1 MATDKSGKPLTV
13 PLHSDP
19 VPAGWLTPR
28 RKWIIAGLAVIGAG
42 LALNWGWLTAMGA
55 APILL
60 AILPCAVMCALGMC
74 MSGSQKK
81 P

>member
-1 MATDKSGKPLTV
+1 MATDKSEKSLAA
-13 PLHSDP
+13 PLHSNP
-19 VPAGWLTPR
+19 VPSRWLTPR
-28 RKWIIAGLAVIGAG
+28 RKWIIAGLAAIGAG
-42 LALNWGWLTAMGA
+42 LTLNWGWLTAMGA

-60 AILPCAVMCALGMC
+60 ALLPCAMMCALGMC